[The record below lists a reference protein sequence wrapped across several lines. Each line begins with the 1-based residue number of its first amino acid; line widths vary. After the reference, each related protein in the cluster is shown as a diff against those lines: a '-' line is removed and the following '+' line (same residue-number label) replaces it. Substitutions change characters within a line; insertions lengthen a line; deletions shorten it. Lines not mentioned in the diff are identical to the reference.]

1 MMLMLRL
8 SYIVDL
14 ERCEDWHGSK
24 FSLEFSDSYY
34 AFWGLTRR
42 NNDRVMEW

>member
-14 ERCEDWHGSK
+14 ERCEDWRDSERT
-24 FSLEFSDSYY
+24 LEFNDYCY